1 MISGDLQKA
10 AEVLVNVLLK
20 TQKGETFVITAD
32 TAVDASVI
40 EVIGRAAFA
49 AGAKPLVALIPTPG
63 GVSLAAD
70 PDIQVEGLSGM
81 ISKADVWVEL
91 NVKWLLYSTPFYN
104 AKKANPKLRHMCLTG
119 TNADTLI
126 RCVGK
131 VNYPAM
137 RRFSEILREGSKR
150 PITCGWSPRM
160 EMRLPSSMCRTALFP
175 ANWAMPACREHI
187 CS

>member
-91 NVKWLLYSTPFYN
+91 NVKWLLYSTPILQCQKGQSKTTAYVPYGN
-104 AKKANPKLRHMCLTG
+104 QRRYT
-119 TNADTLI
+119 DTLCRKSQLSGDEKI
-126 RCVGK
+126 FRD
-131 VNYPAM
+131 PA
-137 RRFSEILREGSKR
+137 
-150 PITCGWSPRM
+150 
-160 EMRLPSSMCRTALFP
+160 
-175 ANWAMPACREHI
+175 
-187 CS
+187 